1 MLGRFLELSVRAPR
15 ILDSWHFWQRLGFT
29 PATVGEAWPQGYA
42 VLTDGRISIGLHA
55 SADVPHPALTWVH
68 PDLIRRVEALEAT
81 GVEFEQRVLGED
93 EFHEA
98 AFADPDG
105 QLVRFVEA
113 RTFSPPDR
121 AGLSKLGWFEEYAM
135 PVDDLARTQ
144 QFWESHGF
152 VTAAEGERPWPHLA
166 LTSDTLDLGLYR
178 TRELARPTLRFV
190 TEDIQALREDLA
202 GAGIE
207 PESRLPRSLDPNFH
221 VLVVTPDGTHLL
233 AGPENDG

>member
-1 MLGRFLELSVRAPR
+1 MLGRFLELSVCAPR

-42 VLTDGRISIGLHA
+42 VLTDGRISVGLHA
-55 SADVPHPALTWVH
+55 SVDVPHPALTWVR
-68 PDLIRRVEALEAT
+68 PELARQIASFEAA
-81 GVEFEQRVLGED
+81 GIDFERRVLGDD

-98 AFADPDG
+98 TFTDPDR
-105 QLVRFVEA
+105 QLVRLVEA
-113 RTFSPPDR
+113 RTFSPPAR
-121 AGLSKLGWFEEYAM
+121 APASRLGWFEEYAM

-144 QFWESHGF
+144 EFWERQGF

-178 TRELARPTLRFV
+178 TRELVAPTLRFV
-190 TEDIQALREDLA
+190 TDDVQELREELA

-207 PESRLPRSLDPNFH
+207 PESRLPRSLDPKLH
-221 VLVVTPDGTHLL
+221 LLVVTPDGTNLL
-233 AGPENDG
+233 VGLDGDD